1 MLGQAG
7 ELGSE
12 EGGSR
17 LFKMLVTLLF
27 HFHELC

>member
-1 MLGQAG
+1 MPGQAG
-7 ELGSE
+7 VPGSE

-17 LFKMLVTLLF
+17 LFKMLVMPLF